1 MHEDATNN
9 MLNMVYS
16 ENNLSDELNTRMD
29 ILKMMYSV
37 VKPLSN
43 EIIYCEQDEVVT
55 IVNKNGIEIAT
66 GTKDNLKR
74 VGTFLI
80 LIDKKSNIVTIYS
93 YSTNRKIDIKDTSI
107 ISYINFKEVSDD
119 ILQIELVRRNIL
131 INRYLEILVDIDT
144 YTMHAYIQSEYK
156 ICLKFSV
163 DVNRNC
169 TAYLNRVT
177 GRMESYDQ
185 FDLDEH
191 YSCLATDFHKKT
203 GVSINKDC
211 TACFKYKLVRDGVII
226 SQKSYEDIIKPSEL
240 SNTNTF
246 YTIGY
251 NKNSSNPIKKGL
263 IRDDGAELLSADY
276 DNIQYVGAE
285 NYILTLIQNNIQYSA
300 IYNSKSGV
308 VYGFDELA
316 NALVHRN
323 LPMVVLYLR
332 NNTIKLLTTN
342 GLVIEPAEI
351 SKYFKCSYSQQRPD
365 IIRVELEYGK
375 KYINNALMPIT
386 NMHEI
391 AKLSTHTW
399 IPM

>member
-66 GTKDNLKR
+66 GTKDTLKR

-93 YSTNRKIDIKDTSI
+93 YSTNRKIDIRDTSI
-107 ISYINFKEVSDD
+107 VSYINFKEVSGD
-119 ILQIELVRRNIL
+119 ILQIELVRRNML

-144 YTMHAYIQSEYK
+144 YLLHAYIQSEYK
-156 ICLKFSV
+156 ICLKFLV
-163 DVNRNC
+163 DGNRNC

-177 GRMESYDQ
+177 GRIESYDQ

-203 GVSINKDC
+203 GVAINKDC
-211 TACFKYKLVRDGVII
+211 VACFKYKLVRDGMII
-226 SQKSYEDIIKPSEL
+226 SQKSYEDIIKSSEL

-251 NKNSSNPIKKGL
+251 NKNSSNSIKKGL